1 MLGPWLA
8 ETRKGGTP
16 WHAHHIAERYS
27 LLAIIALGE
36 GVVGTVASLSAVVG
50 EHGWTTDAILLVTA
64 GTGLTFGMWWVYFVV
79 PAADLLHARREASFP
94 FGYVHMAVFAAIV
107 ATGAGLHTA
116 AYYVEGHSELGEMG
130 TVFAVAVPVGVYVGL
145 IYLIYGML
153 VRSWDVLHLWLL
165 VLTAA
170 VLVIAVVLAW
180 VGVSM
185 ALCLLVV
192 TLAPAVTVVGFEV
205 SGHQH
210 AQAALA
216 KRIAETS

>member
-1 MLGPWLA
+1 
-8 ETRKGGTP
+8 
-16 WHAHHIAERYS
+16 
-27 LLAIIALGE
+27 
-36 GVVGTVASLSAVVG
+36 
-50 EHGWTTDAILLVTA
+50 
-64 GTGLTFGMWWVYFVV
+64 
-79 PAADLLHARREASFP
+79 
-94 FGYVHMAVFAAIV
+94 
-107 ATGAGLHTA
+107 
-116 AYYVEGHSELGEMG
+116 MG
-130 TVFAVAVPVGVYVGL
+130 TVFAVAVPVGIYVGL

-170 VLVIAVVLAW
+170 VLVIAVLLAW